1 MENNNLSNIWKS
13 QADQEIKQYSISGLY
28 RQRIRTFINEPVNRR
43 LPQPFVPYP
52 GRLHHH
58 PQ

>member
-28 RQRIRTFINEPVNRR
+28 RQRIRTFINEPVN
-43 LPQPFVPYP
+43 
-52 GRLHHH
+52 
-58 PQ
+58 